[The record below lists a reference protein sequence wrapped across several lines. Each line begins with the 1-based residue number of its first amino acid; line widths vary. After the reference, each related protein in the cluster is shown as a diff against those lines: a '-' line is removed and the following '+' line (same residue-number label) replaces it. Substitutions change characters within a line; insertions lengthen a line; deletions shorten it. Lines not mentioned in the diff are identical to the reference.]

1 MSGLVL
7 ELQRDALNNSVG
19 TSSLVRKALVVSKK
33 LGIKDVEG
41 WLNQELNGY
50 TDPEESLPIYR
61 ELHGAL
67 KVHNPVRGLIPFRI
81 ANSSLTHDLSHRKI
95 PHSIAELESTIKS
108 NGTGKLI
115 MNYPPEIRDRLMEVM
130 DLPMEP
136 FLEVSTSQI
145 VAVIDSLRN
154 EVLNWAL
161 ELEQKGV
168 KGEGMTFSHTEKQA
182 AESVTYKITNNIGS
196 MQNSQLQQ
204 ASDNSHQS
212 MDFEVNDSHVAEFL
226 EVLKSSISQLHLN
239 ESDAKELNAEV
250 ATIEHQ
256 LASPKPKKIILSE
269 SLKSVRNIIEGTT
282 GSIVATGLLAQLGV
296 LMSNVS

>member
-7 ELQRDALNNSVG
+7 ELQRDALNNRVD

-33 LGIKDVEG
+33 LGIKDVEN

-50 TDPEESLPIYR
+50 TDPENSLPIYR

-67 KVHNPVRGLIPFRI
+67 KVYNPMRGLIPFRI
-81 ANSSLTHDLSHRKI
+81 ANPSLSHELSHRRI
-95 PHSIAELESTIKS
+95 PQSIAELESTIKS
-108 NGTGKLI
+108 NDSGKLI
-115 MNYPPEIRDRLMEVM
+115 MNYPPEIRDRLMGVM
-130 DLPMEP
+130 ELPMEP
-136 FLEVSTSQI
+136 FLEISTSQI

-168 KGEGMTFSHTEKQA
+168 KGEGMTFSHNEKQA
-182 AESVTYKITNNIGS
+182 AERVTYKITNNIGS

-212 MDFEVNDSHVAEFL
+212 MDFEVNDSHVTEFV
-226 EVLKSSISQLHLN
+226 EILKSSIRQLHLN
-239 ESDAKELNAEV
+239 ESDANELNAEV

-269 SLKSVRNIIEGTT
+269 SLKSVRNIIEGAT
-282 GSIVATGLLAQLGV
+282 GSIVATGLLAQLSVIMG
-296 LMSNVS
+296 NVS